1 MYRACRSVS
10 CVALLPRSSP
20 YHYFARC
27 VRQVARR
34 TTKDILAKF
43 DASMAPAADVH
54 ALIAAHAATL
64 APSDAGGVFG
74 MLCVCEHL
82 FLAVLLVI
90 VSSYVWSRACMCV
103 VGVGSSA
110 LRHAGQ
116 FGVLSDR
123 EPLLGQQGGA
133 LKAEQVATMEALD
146 SLSFEPAF
154 TRNAPALLPIDAEDV
169 IWLSPDMEFEPIW
182 DDNLLGERPIVVA
195 ARQLLHR
202 ALTTQVRVPRSDL
215 AALFP
220 HVRCFVAFTITFRP
234 VWGVLAVA
242 CGFTT
247 LYRLT

>member
-1 MYRACRSVS
+1 M
-10 CVALLPRSSP
+10 
-20 YHYFARC
+20 
-27 VRQVARR
+27 RQVARR

-123 EPLLGQQGGA
+123 EPLLGQQGG
-133 LKAEQVATMEALD
+133 EG
-146 SLSFEPAF
+146 FEGCVF
-154 TRNAPALLPIDAEDV
+154 LRGCGC
-169 IWLSPDMEFEPIW
+169 S
-182 DDNLLGERPIVVA
+182 
-195 ARQLLHR
+195 
-202 ALTTQVRVPRSDL
+202 
-215 AALFP
+215 
-220 HVRCFVAFTITFRP
+220 HVRCCLPRLNTQCLHQFGDV
-234 VWGVLAVA
+234 VCA
-242 CGFTT
+242 CCHW
-247 LYRLT
+247 RAC